1 MSSVAIRPTSVPALQ
16 RMNTLQTLWA
26 GLYLI
31 WALDAMLLFAAI
43 TGVQV
48 HRDAMKTVGK
58 DTAPSIIAAQ
68 KIKTSM
74 ADMDASV
81 ANELLGKPGEMEE
94 QIKDYEKR
102 RVEASK
108 ALIDRCAEHHLWRC
122 RANTHRDFAG
132 WPRNFRR
139 TRGAGAQPARPCVKR
154 DLWMPIVK
162 RPRDGLDPPSRGRCA
177 R

>member
-68 KIKTSM
+68 HIKTSM
-74 ADMDASV
+74 ADMDANV
-81 ANELLGKPGEMEE
+81 ANE
-94 QIKDYEKR
+94 
-102 RVEASK
+102 
-108 ALIDRCAEHHLWRC
+108 C
-122 RANTHRDFAG
+122 
-132 WPRNFRR
+132 
-139 TRGAGAQPARPCVKR
+139 
-154 DLWMPIVK
+154 
-162 RPRDGLDPPSRGRCA
+162 
-177 R
+177 